1 MGIAQEIKGMAMIR
15 SDTILLYCCPM
26 LFGGITFVALPVILR
41 IFLGQLK
48 HIVVTICLGEDA
60 RCCYREIF
68 AIALYNGGIGQV
80 VLGLEAIAIHN
91 DCLGT

>member
-1 MGIAQEIKGMAMIR
+1 MAMIGGD
-15 SDTILLYCCPM
+15 SILFYCCPM

-68 AIALYNGGIGQV
+68 AIALYNGGIGEV
-80 VLGLEAIAIHN
+80 VIRFEAIAIHN

>member
-1 MGIAQEIKGMAMIR
+1 MGVAQEIKGMAMIGG
-15 SDTILLYCCPM
+15 DTILLYCCPM

-48 HIVVTICLGEDA
+48 HIVVKICLGEDA

-68 AIALYNGGIGQV
+68 AIALYNGSIGEV
-80 VLGLEAIAIHN
+80 VIGLKVFSIHN
-91 DCLGT
+91 DCFWT